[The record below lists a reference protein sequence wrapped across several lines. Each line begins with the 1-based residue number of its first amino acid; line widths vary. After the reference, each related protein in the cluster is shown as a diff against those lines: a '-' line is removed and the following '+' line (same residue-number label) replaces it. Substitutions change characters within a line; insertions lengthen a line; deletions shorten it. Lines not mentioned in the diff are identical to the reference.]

1 MLAARLLAL
10 LLAQP
15 SPPDLTLPPVSEGA
29 PAAGRKVAVTA
40 PEYAGTEV
48 HHMLWLPDDWRP
60 DWRESGRR
68 WPVVVE
74 YAGNQAPTL
83 GCTGR
88 VEDAGLG
95 YGLSAGRC
103 IWLVLPYVNPAHTAN
118 ELNWWGDEAATI
130 AYAKANVPRVC
141 EQFGGDDKA
150 VVLCGFSRGA
160 IGVNYLGLA
169 DDEIARLWCGFV
181 THDHCDGVRQ
191 WGTSGWGSPLA
202 TYRVAAAS
210 RLRRLVGRPVLVCQQ
225 DSTADVRAWLSS
237 QVPLDAFTFLDVPVH
252 AIMGE
257 FPNALALHPHTD
269 RWLLL
274 PSPTRDRARAWF
286 AATTAAPGAQGR

>member
-1 MLAARLLAL
+1 MVVLTATCLGLL

-15 SPPDLTLPPVSEGA
+15 APADLVLPPVTEGL

-40 PEYAGTEV
+40 PEYAGTQV
-48 HHMLWLPDDWRP
+48 HHMLWLPADWTP
-60 DWRESGRR
+60 DWRETGRR

-88 VEDAGLG
+88 VEDAALG

-103 IWLVLPYVNPAHTAN
+103 IWVVLPYVNPAHTAN
-118 ELNWWGDEAATI
+118 ELNWWGDEEAT
-130 AYAKANVPRVC
+130 AGYAKANVPRIC
-141 EQFGGDDKA
+141 EQFGGDAAA

-160 IGVNYLGLA
+160 IGVNYLGLR
-169 DDEIARLWCGFV
+169 DDEVARLWCGFF
-181 THDHCDGVRQ
+181 THDHYDGVRE
-191 WGTSGWGSPLA
+191 WRPSSWGSPLA
-202 TYRVAAAS
+202 TYRAAAAA
-210 RLRRLVGRPVLVCQQ
+210 RLRRLAGRPVLACQENG
-225 DSTADVRAWLSS
+225 TADIQAWLAT
-237 QVPLDAFTFLDVPVH
+237 QGPPAAVTYLDVPVR

-257 FPNALALHPHTD
+257 FPNPMALHPHTD

-274 PSPTRDRARAWF
+274 PSAARERARAWF
-286 AATTAAPGAQGR
+286 AAVTARA